1 MCRNETLKDN
11 RRRPILIIASRRGP
25 MRTMRTFALVM
36 TATLA
41 VAGCAGSASGSSGGT
56 GVSASNCFLKGA
68 PARSAPD
75 HGGSSSAP
83 VTISFMET
91 MVGGS
96 MKTALQTLTT
106 RFEAANPNVTVTL
119 EPSPDYG
126 TLETN
131 ERNAVGAHK
140 APTIGQAYEGVVAD
154 FARSGVIDP
163 LNSYL
168 GNSASTLY
176 SGVRDDLKLCDGN
189 TWMWPISKSV
199 YVGFYNKNMLAA
211 AGQPVPTTWDQFAAT
226 AKAVS
231 HNGVTAISIDPG
243 GVGDISAGVIWL
255 ENLAQ
260 SYGTPV
266 FDKDGQ
272 PQFNS
277 AAAVEA
283 VQYLADLKKA
293 GALATGKGYPGS
305 VALGAQKGL
314 FDIVSVAG
322 YSYEQQ
328 AAGGRFTLGA
338 TDLPAGPAGK
348 ANQMSGGNLVIFSQA
363 SPAQKQAAWKYLE
376 FLSSAASQ
384 AYWSSTT
391 GYVPVTPRA
400 LPLMSAFTAKNP
412 WMLTAADALQHS
424 TGSVPAP
431 WGDKTQYELGVAL
444 ANVLQNNA
452 DPKAALDTA
461 QQAAAKDVQA
471 AS

>member
-1 MCRNETLKDN
+1 MMPTARPTG
-11 RRRPILIIASRRGP
+11 RRALGACAIA
-25 MRTMRTFALVM
+25 M

-41 VAGCAGSASGSSGGT
+41 IAGCAGAGSSGASGGNP
-56 GVSASNCFLKGA
+56 GVSKSNCFLTSTSA
-68 PARSAPD
+68 PAQN

-83 VTISFMET
+83 VSISFMET

-96 MKTALQTLTT
+96 LKPALQTLTT
-106 RFEAANPNVTVTL
+106 RFEQANPNITVDL
-119 EPSPDYG
+119 QPSPDYG

-163 LNSYL
+163 LNSYA
-168 GNSASTLY
+168 GNAASTLY
-176 SGVRDDLKLCDGN
+176 KGVQDDLKLCDGN
-189 TWMWPISKSV
+189 TWSWPISKSV
-199 YVGFYNKNMLAA
+199 YVQFYNKNMLAA
-211 AGQPVPTTWDQFAAT
+211 AGQQVPKTWDEFATT

-231 HNGVTAISIDPG
+231 KNGVTAISIDPG
-243 GVGDISAGVIWL
+243 GVGDISAGEIWL

-260 SYGTPV
+260 ANGTPV

-277 AAAVEA
+277 AAAVKA
-283 VQYLADLKKA
+283 MTYLADLKKA

-305 VALGAQKGL
+305 TALGAQKGL

-338 TDLPAGPAGK
+338 ADLPTGPAGA

-363 SPAQKQAAWKYLE
+363 SPAQKAAAWKYLA
-376 FLSSAASQ
+376 FLSSAQSQ

-391 GYVPVTPRA
+391 GYVPVTPQA
-400 LPLMSAFTAKNP
+400 LPLMTGFTTQNP
-412 WMLTAADALQHS
+412 WMITAANALQHS
-424 TGSVPAP
+424 AGSVPAP
-431 WGDKTQYELGVAL
+431 WGDKTQYELGIAL
-444 ANVLQNNA
+444 ANVLQSGA
-452 DPKAALDTA
+452 DPKSALDTA
-461 QQAAAKDVQA
+461 QRAAAKDVQA